1 MGGEFPRFGDVKA
14 ELKNYSPLAF
24 KGLLLLYRMNVLV
37 TFVQRGFVWLDK
49 ENLGC
54 VQVLNPTL
62 LLSAGP
68 HLNILKPTI
77 SVNR

>member
-1 MGGEFPRFGDVKA
+1 MGGEFPRFGDVKG

-37 TFVQRGFVWLDK
+37 TLLDK